1 MRTIAERET
10 NARCPLYARGSE
22 HETEGELH
30 LPLRREAGRQITS
43 DCRNAVRDCAIVDV
57 RVEAAVLEL
66 RVVKQVENIGT
77 NLECQAL
84 LNLDVLHHAH
94 IPSMVAG
101 TV

>member
-10 NARCPLYARGSE
+10 DARCPLYARGSE

-57 RVEAAVLEL
+57 RRSTTGDCHGAVDRAA
-66 RVVKQVENIGT
+66 R
-77 NLECQAL
+77 C
-84 LNLDVLHHAH
+84 
-94 IPSMVAG
+94 
-101 TV
+101 